1 LGISWLRS
9 LLQPKAQ
16 TPGAHTLHFRLILC
30 DVERSLLAWQ
40 TRVDELHALPT
51 PAPAPS
57 EELTV
62 STDVDAARTDAVR
75 AVDQAKGLFT
85 FHMARLRSKF
95 HEMFDIRSPNSEVRS
110 SSRGSSGGGGA
121 MQHRGR
127 RPKRHQ
133 PSAVSASVS
142 SPLKS
147 ASGGSAKHTTAAGS
161 RHGSGRSQPRGGSSS
176 GRHSRRPSASDKKAA
191 SAKLS
196 TDVRRQLVAD
206 FSDRG
211 EEGAVLPAPSPA
223 TPSLYVVLNPL
234 QWPWLA
240 SSLSAQWWSWV
251 RDVGLGR
258 ARLAQSA
265 TLPRGESPLAASS
278 PSASDG
284 DRSTSPAAPSDDD
297 GWVALL
303 NRPVAALAR
312 SVWRAHRAMWHAVQ
326 SSEDFVVSAHWL
338 LWGNN
343 AEYQSNTNV
352 YNSLEADLLLLESD
366 AREVSVAQKLDVLQ
380 SMRMSYKCLSPVN

>member
-1 LGISWLRS
+1 M
-9 LLQPKAQ
+9 
-16 TPGAHTLHFRLILC
+16 
-30 DVERSLLAWQ
+30 
-40 TRVDELHALPT
+40 
-51 PAPAPS
+51 
-57 EELTV
+57 
-62 STDVDAARTDAVR
+62 
-75 AVDQAKGLFT
+75 DQAKGLFT

-95 HEMFDIRSPNSEVRS
+95 HEMFDIRSPNTEVRS
-110 SSRGSSGGGGA
+110 SSRGSGGGGA

-133 PSAVSASVS
+133 PLSAAAS
-142 SPLKS
+142 SPLK
-147 ASGGSAKHTTAAGS
+147 AAGGGSGKHAMAAAA
-161 RHGSGRSQPRGGSSS
+161 RQRTQPRGGSS
-176 GRHSRRPSASDKKAA
+176 GRHSRRPSASDKRTVG
-191 SAKLS
+191 AKLS

-211 EEGAVLPAPSPA
+211 DEGAVLPAPSPA

-234 QWPWLA
+234 QWPWIA
-240 SSLSAQWWSWV
+240 SVLSARWWSWV
-251 RDVGLGR
+251 RDLGLGR

-265 TLPRGESPLAASS
+265 TLPNGESPLAPST
-278 PSASDG
+278 PSAG
-284 DRSTSPAAPSDDD
+284 DDDRAKSTVAPSDDG

-312 SVWRAHRAMWHAVQ
+312 HVWHAHRAVWHVVQ

-366 AREVSVAQKLDVLQ
+366 VREVSIAQKLDVLQ